1 MFLPFVL
8 IGALLG
14 GFFLVP
20 VPALAQEALS
30 PNDITCKL
38 DPSCPKPQP
47 PQRTRPQRG
56 PRGAIVE
63 SGPAEQPNSVN
74 LYVNFAYNSADLTS
88 DARIT
93 LDGLGTALRDPRLAG
108 FSFII
113 AGHTDAKGGEEFNQK
128 LSQRRAEAVRS
139 YLITQFGIAGEKLTP
154 KGYGKSQLLDP
165 ANPEDGVNRRVQVIN
180 TGAAGQGN

>member
-1 MFLPFVL
+1 MDWAPHC
-8 IGALLG
+8 A
-14 GFFLVP
+14 
-20 VPALAQEALS
+20 
-30 PNDITCKL
+30 
-38 DPSCPKPQP
+38 
-47 PQRTRPQRG
+47 TR
-56 PRGAIVE
+56 
-63 SGPAEQPNSVN
+63 
-74 LYVNFAYNSADLTS
+74 
-88 DARIT
+88 
-93 LDGLGTALRDPRLAG
+93 

-113 AGHTDAKGGEEFNQK
+113 AGHTDAKGGGEFNQK